1 MISTWLYR
9 KFIYEKG
16 QAYLLYDHEQ
26 VFTRA
31 ILFKR
36 VTTWIDD
43 TVILASCVACQNIIL
58 KIYQTHLT
66 ITLIGNG
73 VNLKAAFSKACIE
86 K

>member
-1 MISTWLYR
+1 MLY
-9 KFIYEKG
+9 E
-16 QAYLLYDHEQ
+16 DEW

-31 ILFKR
+31 ILFKS

-43 TVILASCVACQNIIL
+43 TAILASCVACQNIIL
-58 KIYQTHLT
+58 KNYQTHLT

-73 VNLKAAFSKACIE
+73 VNLKAAFSKAGIE